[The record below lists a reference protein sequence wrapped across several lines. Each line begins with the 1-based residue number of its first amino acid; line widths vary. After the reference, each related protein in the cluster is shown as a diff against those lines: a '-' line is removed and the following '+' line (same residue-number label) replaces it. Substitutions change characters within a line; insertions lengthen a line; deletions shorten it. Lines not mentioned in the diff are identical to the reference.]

1 MPQPVQQRK
10 EAEKSLETPG
20 VPRFL
25 AAISGGPVFAVLLA
39 ALAVDVWMPLLFR
52 SFWVDE
58 AGTYWMV
65 HEGVAQSI
73 PKTLVF
79 PGQSILYSII
89 AAFFCFDGSPLRDF
103 LLRIPSVIGIVLAA
117 YFLFRIGETWI
128 GRGAGLAAVA
138 LFIFHPDLTLIGY
151 QARPY
156 ALAIGAV
163 TASCWSLLEWD
174 RNRFRKHLVLY
185 LLASLLVFYLHY
197 FFAAILA
204 VHAIYVAYVAL
215 LRGRITRIWELF
227 CAWCAIP
234 LLSLPLVPHLRSLMR
249 ERTTMPYL
257 HAPSIRDLTDYL
269 GPSEL
274 LAGLLIAAVVMA
286 FLYPRPA
293 AHAGERK
300 PELMI
305 LILAW
310 WLVGPLLFFM
320 ISRATPMTV
329 FVPRY
334 LAFTYPGQALALT
347 YLGYL
352 AFGARGA
359 RVWALAGVLAF
370 AANPLILTRWKNGK
384 DELLPIIRLVRARPN
399 VPVFFP
405 SLLQQSL
412 FYDWRAGNRP
422 DSYLFAPL
430 VAYPISNPLLPMPVA
445 PIEEAKVYLSGFI
458 DSRLTAVPEVLF
470 VDKDDRW
477 ADWLKD
483 QMSRAGYRAAVEPPA
498 GNFTLYVFRR

>member
-1 MPQPVQQRK
+1 MPQPVQQRS
-10 EAEKSLETPG
+10 EEEKSLETAAL
-20 VPRFL
+20 PRFL
-25 AAISGGPVFAVLLA
+25 AAISGGPVFALLLA
-39 ALAVDVWMPLLFR
+39 ALALDVWMPLLFR

-65 HEGVAQSI
+65 HQGVAQSV

-79 PGQSILYSII
+79 PGQSILYSIV
-89 AAFFCFDGSPLRDF
+89 AALFCFDGSPLRDF
-103 LLRIPSVIGIVLAA
+103 LLRIPSVIGIALAA
-117 YFLFRIGETWI
+117 WFLFRIGEKWI
-128 GRGAGLAAVA
+128 GRGAGLAVVV

-163 TASCWSLLEWD
+163 TASCWALLEWD
-174 RNRFRKHLVLY
+174 RSRSRRHLAIY

-197 FFAAILA
+197 FFAVVLA
-204 VHAIYVAYVAL
+204 VHAVYVAYVVL
-215 LRGRITRIWELF
+215 VGGRRTRIWEVF

-234 LLSLPLVPHLRSLMR
+234 LLCLPLVPHLRSLVR
-249 ERTTMPYL
+249 ERATMPYL

-274 LAGLLIAAVVMA
+274 LAGLLIAAVVMG
-286 FLYPRPA
+286 FLYPRT
-293 AHAGERK
+293 AGTAREGK
-300 PELMI
+300 PELI
-305 LILAW
+305 VLIMGW
-310 WLVGPLLFFM
+310 WLIGPLLFFV
-320 ISRATPMTV
+320 ISRATLMTV

-334 LAFTYPGQALALT
+334 LAFTYPGQALVLA
-347 YLGYL
+347 YLGYR
-352 AFGARGA
+352 AFGASGA
-359 RVWALAGVLAF
+359 RIWAMAGVLAF
-370 AANPLILTRWKNGK
+370 AANPLILTRWKQGP
-384 DELLPIIRLVRARPN
+384 DELLPVIRMVRARPN

-422 DSYLFAPL
+422 ESYLFASL

-445 PIEEAKVYLSGFI
+445 PIEEAKVYLSGLI

-483 QMSRAGYRAAVEPPA
+483 RMSRAGYRAAVEPPA